1 MAQCTFDEVDLDDL
15 FNESNNEKKL
25 REMLQDSCDI
35 IHRLQNE
42 NKNLKGTV
50 LSLVKLRN
58 KCQTNCNDCDDCID
72 YNLKLRVILLKSK

>member
-1 MAQCTFDEVDLDDL
+1 MAQSTVD
-15 FNESNNEKKL
+15 ESNNEKLREENEKL

-58 KCQTNCNDCDDCID
+58 KCQTNCNDCDDCND
-72 YNLKLRVILLKSK
+72 YNLELRVILLKSK